1 MIARRSLVLA
11 VPALASMLS
20 ACGGSSSKPAPA
32 ATTTTSAPTAT
43 TTAAP
48 ASASGTRSITG
59 TVVSNRFGEN
69 QVTLVLNGKKIQDVR
84 YALPTDRQR
93 SAEINAQ
100 AGPLLRDEV
109 LKAQSAQIDVVSGA
123 TATSDAFAQSLQDA
137 VQKAHLAS

>member
-1 MIARRSLVLA
+1 MIGRRSLTLV
-11 VPALASMLS
+11 VPALASVLS
-20 ACGGSSSKPAPA
+20 ACGGSSSTPAPA
-32 ATTTTSAPTAT
+32 ATTTTPTNPAAPT
-43 TTAAP
+43 TA
-48 ASASGTRSITG
+48 STSGTRSITG
-59 TVVSNRFGEN
+59 SVISNRFGEN

-109 LKAQSAQIDVVSGA
+109 LQAQSAQIDVVSGA